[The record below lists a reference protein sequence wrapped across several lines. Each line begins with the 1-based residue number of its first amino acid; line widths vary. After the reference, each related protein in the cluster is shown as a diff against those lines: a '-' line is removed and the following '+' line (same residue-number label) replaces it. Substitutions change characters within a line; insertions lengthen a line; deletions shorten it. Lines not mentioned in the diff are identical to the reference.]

1 MIEENKRNKFIKS
14 HFSKNIK
21 SLFNKESKKY
31 YNKHRLNVKLKSLIS
46 KEKTLNDRKIIDF
59 NYGEM
64 FHFFKVGM
72 KKFDDS
78 QLKRKNFYK
87 TLYDENTRF
96 NKEYQKNY
104 SANSQITL
112 KQTRPNIKSKIFQKY
127 YDKHQVTDTSKK
139 VNNLFNRD
147 PLLVSNN
154 DIKYFYMAKEPQE
167 DEFKDDA
174 LEYVNKL
181 EININQK
188 SVLNKM
194 RQSLNAK
201 REKGKKLSL
210 NKEKEFPL
218 IDDYYK
224 NSSDKKTNKIK
235 NLKNDINKNI
245 YKKYSMDIKIYNHN
259 IKDMLSKLN
268 KTNYDYNN
276 RNNNLNIENNKTD
289 IHSNQKRYNSLRRNN
304 NNYNSIDY
312 DIRNY
317 YSSSKKVNKN
327 LSNLK
332 FDLFKEKK
340 DDNKASSQIESLY
353 NELFKIKQNINKY
366 EKKNENDLRYLY
378 TVFGNSSGKIFKQSF
393 MENKKLVKL
402 DKELVLSVNSFDD

>member
-1 MIEENKRNKFIKS
+1 MIEDNKRNTFNKS

-31 YNKHRLNVKLKSLIS
+31 YSKHRLNIKLKSLIS
-46 KEKTLNDRKIIDF
+46 KEKTLNDRKIMDF

-112 KQTRPNIKSKIFQKY
+112 KQTKPNIKSKIFQKY
-127 YDKHQVTDTSKK
+127 YDKHKITDTSKK

-154 DIKYFYMAKEPQE
+154 DIKLFYMGKETQK
-167 DEFKDDA
+167 DEFKDEA
-174 LEYVNKL
+174 LDYVNKL

-194 RQSLNAK
+194 RQSLNEK
-201 REKGKKLSL
+201 RKKEKKLSL

-218 IDDYYK
+218 IDDNHNTN
-224 NSSDKKTNKIK
+224 NSEKKINKIK
-235 NLKNDINKNI
+235 NLKSDINKNF
-245 YKKYSMDIKIYNHN
+245 YKKYSIDIKRYNHH

-268 KTNYDYNN
+268 KTNNDYYS
-276 RNNNLNIENNKTD
+276 RNNNLNNEN
-289 IHSNQKRYNSLRRNN
+289 
-304 NNYNSIDY
+304 
-312 DIRNY
+312 
-317 YSSSKKVNKN
+317 SSKTK
-327 LSNLK
+327 
-332 FDLFKEKK
+332 
-340 DDNKASSQIESLY
+340 
-353 NELFKIKQNINKY
+353 
-366 EKKNENDLRYLY
+366 
-378 TVFGNSSGKIFKQSF
+378 
-393 MENKKLVKL
+393 
-402 DKELVLSVNSFDD
+402 

>member
-366 EKKNENDLRYLY
+366 EKKM
-378 TVFGNSSGKIFKQSF
+378 KMI
-393 MENKKLVKL
+393 
-402 DKELVLSVNSFDD
+402 